1 MIEFPSTTVVNRIL
15 PKDKF
20 VEHLDLT
27 PNLKKKLISD
37 IVHIKILNKFSKS
50 LLNFREELDEVECSK
65 SLHLRG
71 GVRRMSDGGVTEFV
85 VNHNSLEQTQSR
97 ADSKNAPL
105 CKGRCHAVTERFS
118 NNQEKIILN
127 TLDCHANA
135 RNDSNNC
142 CSNTLSLNLDNSSSV
157 TLSACKQATSPQGE
171 ALGNT
176 YHSSTTNH
184 AEALA
189 SASAI
194 EKPIKEVLLLQ
205 IELKKH
211 DFDSKLIETI
221 AKQNSHK
228 LVFLLR
234 FDKYSKLAV
243 YYKQLYI
250 GKWKPFEKV
259 SLTLNGNNM
268 NEVWISFVEQIALEE
283 TREIRDERKE
293 DCLEHRDSP
302 SKNRC
307 YVENNDVASCPK
319 ASPGGEVDCQRQ
331 DGVVTESVVNQTSL
345 EQTSSQA
352 KEFDNTLSLNRV
364 TSGSV
369 TPQSAKADSSPQ
381 GEPLG
386 HHEPALSQYSKVIS
400 KSDLDHKLDLQNK
413 AKALQKEIAKL
424 DTAIRREKQ
433 PNRKFELHKKL
444 MELEESLN
452 KLKTER

>member
-20 VEHLDLT
+20 LEHLDLT

-50 LLNFREELDEVECSK
+50 LLNFREEVDEVECSK
-65 SLHLRG
+65 SLYLRG

-105 CKGRCHAVTERFS
+105 CKGKCHAVTERFS

-135 RNDSNNC
+135 CNDSNNC

-157 TLSACKQATSPQGE
+157 TLSTCKQVTSPQGE

-184 AEALA
+184 AEALG
-189 SASAI
+189 SAI

-250 GKWKPFEKV
+250 GKWKPFEEV

-283 TREIRDERKE
+283 SGVVGLGCDED
-293 DCLEHRDSP
+293 DCS
-302 SKNRC
+302 NTT
-307 YVENNDVASCPK
+307 
-319 ASPGGEVDCQRQ
+319 GEVVLKPLLEEGNKRGGDRIRSLLS
-331 DGVVTESVVNQTSL
+331 SV
-345 EQTSSQA
+345 EQPSSQTEN
-352 KEFDNTLSLNRV
+352 EFINTLTLNKV
-364 TSGSV
+364 SSGSV
-369 TPQSAKADSSPQ
+369 TLQSAKADSSPQ
-381 GEPLG
+381 VEPLG
-386 HHEPALSQYSKVIS
+386 HHEAALSQYSKVIS

-444 MELEESLN
+444 MELEESLRA
-452 KLKTER
+452 LRLV